1 MLNKLWFA
9 EAVRSES
16 HGVSLRAGI
25 KINELL
31 EAWKNK

>member
-16 HGVSLRAGI
+16 HSVSLQASM

-31 EAWKNK
+31 EA